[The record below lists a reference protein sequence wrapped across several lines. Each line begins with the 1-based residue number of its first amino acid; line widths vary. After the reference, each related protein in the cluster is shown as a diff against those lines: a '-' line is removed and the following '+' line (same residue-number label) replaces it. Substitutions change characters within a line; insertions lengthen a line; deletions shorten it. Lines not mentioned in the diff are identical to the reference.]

1 MTKDGRH
8 VYGPRTLSSLLPA
21 ITRPALRSRNAAAA
35 QLIADWETVV
45 GPALAGVTLPR
56 RLSAGTLTLACAGP
70 MALELQHQ
78 SQLLIGRINGHYGRL
93 LVDRLRF
100 VQDETAA
107 VRTPP
112 PVPRAA
118 PLPVEIPDMPE
129 GPLRDALA
137 ALGGQI
143 ARRRQ
148 ATSPDGPPDRARR
161 PRTPPPQ
168 AVGERERDANSEPGA
183 AGAAPL
189 PCGEANG

>member
-1 MTKDGRH
+1 MTKDERH

-70 MALELQHQ
+70 TALELQHQ

-100 VQDETAA
+100 VQDEGAPE
-107 VRTPP
+107 RTPP
-112 PVPRAA
+112 PAPR
-118 PLPVEIPDMPE
+118 PPPPPVEIPDMPE

-143 ARRRQ
+143 ARRQ
-148 ATSPDGPPDRARR
+148 ATSPDSLPAPARR
-161 PRTPPPQ
+161 PRSPPCG
-168 AVGERERDANSEPGA
+168 AVGEPERPAARALDA
-183 AGAAPL
+183 AGAPPL
-189 PCGEANG
+189 PCDEANG

>member
-45 GPALAGVTLPR
+45 GPALAGVTVPR

-70 MALELQHQ
+70 AALELQHQ
-78 SQLLIGRINGHYGRL
+78 SQMLIGRINGHYGRL

-100 VQDETAA
+100 VQDDTAL
-107 VRTPP
+107 VRMPP
-112 PVPRAA
+112 PAPRGA
-118 PLPVEIPDMPE
+118 PPPVEIPDMPE

-148 ATSPDGPPDRARR
+148 AASPLTPTGPARGPKT
-161 PRTPPPQ
+161 PR
-168 AVGERERDANSEPGA
+168 S
-183 AGAAPL
+183 
-189 PCGEANG
+189 

>member
-1 MTKDGRH
+1 MTKDERH

-35 QLIADWETVV
+35 QLIADWEIVV

-70 MALELQHQ
+70 TALELQHQ

-100 VQDETAA
+100 VQEETAA
-107 VRTPP
+107 RVPLP
-112 PVPRAA
+112 APRA
-118 PLPVEIPDMPE
+118 PLPPVEIPDMPE

-148 ATSPDGPPDRARR
+148 AAPSDAPPGPAREPKTSPS
-161 PRTPPPQ
+161 Q
-168 AVGERERDANSEPGA
+168 AVAGPEGPGA
-183 AGAAPL
+183 PGPGAPSPPPL
-189 PCGEANG
+189 PCREASG

>member
-1 MTKDGRH
+1 MTKEDRH
-8 VYGPRTLSSLLPA
+8 VYGPRALSSLLPA

-45 GPALAGVTLPR
+45 GPALASVTLPR

-70 MALELQHQ
+70 TALELQHQ

-100 VQDETAA
+100 VQEEMAA
-107 VRTPP
+107 VRMPLP
-112 PVPRAA
+112 APRA
-118 PLPVEIPDMPE
+118 PLPPVEIPDMPE

-148 ATSPDGPPDRARR
+148 ATSPDAAPSPAFRR
-161 PRTPPPQ
+161 KTVPLQ
-168 AVGERERDANSEPGA
+168 AVAEPEGSA
-183 AGAAPL
+183 PHGPCGSGAAPL
-189 PCGEANG
+189 PCGKANG